1 MPSGVLPSGSGAVVS
16 SERGGA
22 GSAIGAQEARHLRAE
37 PAAGAQQTGGER
49 RASAARRGGRVI
61 GLAVAKRLVE
71 MHGGAIEATAPASAA
86 GSDFILCLPLRTRH
100 RRTHEGSS
108 ISQS

>member
-16 SERGGA
+16 SERGGS
-22 GSAIGAQEARHLRAE
+22 GVVRNR
-37 PAAGAQQTGGER
+37 AAGAQQTGGER
-49 RASAARRGGRVI
+49 RASAARRGGLGI